1 MNNLTLKQLRY
12 FTALAK
18 SRHFG
23 RAAEACSVTQ
33 PALSVQIR
41 ELEQSLGMAL
51 FERSTRSVRLTGFGE
66 EFGRRTQEILRSV
79 DELSDLARA
88 STEGMVGQLRLGVIP
103 TVAPYLLPKVLTT
116 LNAHYGALELKIR
129 ETLTQTLIAELKEG
143 RLDAAI
149 VALPL
154 AESSLDEYPLFD
166 EDFVLI
172 RPLDQDILP
181 VPAPDQLREMKLLL
195 LEEGHCFRDQA
206 LTFCNFGPTASRELL
221 DASSL
226 STLVQLVGAGVG
238 VTLIPEM
245 AVPVETQSA
254 EVSVARFTAPRPSR
268 KIGLTW
274 RKSSSLAGQLEQMAG
289 VLKDAVSPVS

>member
-18 SRHFG
+18 HAHFG
-23 RAAEACSVTQ
+23 RAAEACAVSQ

-51 FERSTRSVRLTGFGE
+51 FERSTRLVRLTGFGE
-66 EFGRRTQEILRSV
+66 EFARRATDILRSV
-79 DELSDLARA
+79 DELGDLARA
-88 STEGMVGQLRLGVIP
+88 SRDGIAGQLRLGVIP
-103 TVAPYLLPKVLTT
+103 TVAPYFLPRVLRV
-116 LNAHYGALELKIR
+116 LNREYEGLELKIR
-129 ETLTQTLIAELKEG
+129 ETLTQTLISELSEG
-143 RLDAAI
+143 KLDAAI

-154 AESSLDEYPLFD
+154 AEPHLAEFALFD
-166 EDFVLI
+166 EEFVLI
-172 RPLDQDILP
+172 RPSAEKDLP

-206 LTFCNFGPTASRELL
+206 LAFCSYSPTASRELL

-226 STLVQLVGAGVG
+226 STLVQLVGSGVG

-254 EVSVARFTAPRPSR
+254 SVAVARFTDPPPHRS
-268 KIGLTW
+268 IGLAW
-274 RKSSSLAGQLEQMAG
+274 RKSSSLAAQLERLAHILRDDVQP
-289 VLKDAVSPVS
+289 D